1 MNKKERNHIMNMNRG
16 MKQKISMLLIA
27 CLLFTGYQGMT
38 LPGRAAQ
45 EDEQNN
51 AISVSGTEVKVQLLG
66 EDLRRAAK
74 EAIEKG
80 ERVNDKVFKGY
91 SKDADLEKEYE
102 AVFSPEK
109 EVYEISLDSISAGL
123 SESLAEEEA
132 GLEVFVERDAQDLD
146 NLVRKE
152 SKESLLLYDGNS
164 QISQLFPKSEE
175 TAIKKEEAEKKASE
189 ELASDSN
196 LPRSTELTGS
206 ELITFLY
213 KNKSDHRITF
223 QLSVDS
229 NKYPKVVV
237 SPKEQLFKELLA
249 KLKKEEKNRALESK
263 KNTENKA
270 VESTEVKNTAAKESE
285 ESKAAMETVATEAQK
300 ESASVKQEE
309 SSSAARESSSAAA
322 SEVRLVSEES
332 KQETK
337 VETAA
342 AETEE
347 KAQTAAENKETA
359 VSETEKET
367 AGQKD
372 AEKRAEEKLG
382 NGFLAEVVAHYD
394 EFLGELQSA
403 RFKQYSL
410 NELGRKSQ
418 NAEIENF
425 ATVEVFYDKDAFDED
440 VVLEAKRL
448 VKPEEEGQKEG
459 EKLTEE
465 QVKAMKDQA
474 IYEDSDALDIRF
486 VSKADRTKEVEPKAP
501 VSVRLTF
508 DKEAVPED
516 ASADT
521 VAIHHIVEE
530 KDTGKVKM
538 VETVV
543 RAELEKK
550 AEEQV
555 EARKSAGD
563 VAEQV
568 ESTVDAQTTYSESL
582 AKLEKENAASEQ
594 KEGITKEFTVSSFS
608 AYVVTWQCDPATP
621 YNVRFYYVDKNFKE
635 IGPTVYRRITD
646 TEFQIGNNKNGLEIN
661 GYNNHKVFY
670 DSQHPEDISLSPAVM
685 KFEGYTLQAVYPQD
699 QGDAGTPSVGMDN
712 NQVVTKIDTAGFTFT
727 TNGQSYP
734 KQKFTQGC
742 THFDF
747 YFVYELNKNTNIP
760 HRNDSKPEIKNDK
773 FITDNRD
780 GTYDLTLTGKVK
792 DQNSSPKKLDI
803 LFVYDNTAVMATG
816 FGFSGRNKMLK
827 PEDYVELSQ
836 RKSKKVKEELKNF
849 MTNLSSQRDYDV
861 RYALVTMDGD
871 RGYGNVDESVAAV
884 YDSEFKKSPNYKR
897 NYKNYLSVVNGQ
909 EDDNGNRGSRDDIN
923 ITGEY
928 KGEDGKWL
936 DDASEWLGK
945 SHGFNVRD
953 KENSDTKLVYGFT
966 SNKSEILTK
975 IDGLKETESTYDKN
989 DTSLISGEN
998 YASAMKNVNALMNT
1012 EGSEY
1017 EVYPAANAENP
1028 NSKVRTDAEKIVVF
1042 IAGGD
1047 PKFAYIPDAVTDK
1060 ESNLSRFKDGYDPAG
1075 FGRDGFNKSGFNRAG
1090 FDRNGIGVFDDT
1102 RRMNDTDYYRF
1113 RCDYKKGW
1121 SYGNGYTI
1129 NFPALNQAR
1138 AELSKLK
1145 NVDAFYSIGVGS
1157 KDNWKYLNGFA
1168 MGQYYNEDDTQK
1180 GTYNSDGTFV
1190 PEVNND
1196 PKVNKNRRERAL
1208 AEGVPYKCFDG
1219 STADNLHEAF
1229 QGIYKR
1235 VARNQ
1240 VKNVVISDTLT
1251 RFVQPVDTQNPKS
1264 TVVGQLVKLRDNGVE
1279 VDHEVTDPQEKESL
1293 NFKGF
1298 DIQVNDDYIENGK
1311 KLWRITLKT
1320 IPEDFTLPAG
1330 YEIRAVAKIIP
1341 TVDAFEEIGKTFYNG
1356 EYHVAPISLDPHG
1369 TENIIKG
1376 EARTDLNAIYKEDLN
1391 REQSDKLRYASSTGQ
1406 PGLPTNTEAT
1416 LSYKVN
1422 GKDENKKYNKPIIN
1436 PGNMVIEKAFLG
1448 FDEGEFFKESSGLTI
1463 LGKEIL
1469 KTISFRIS
1477 RENTAGT
1484 EELLTTVSPADYL
1497 GENEDK
1503 ILKIPNTNLYIKV
1516 SRVFKEYRLGA
1527 PYARAKG
1534 NPNISISIY
1543 NTPLNMKYRVK
1554 EVESSQGKIF
1564 STGTKGYQ
1572 FDENAVRHGGETED
1586 LKLMNVRRNYHF
1598 FNTYKNVPVPKREKT
1613 ITIRKVVEEFGGT
1626 AFTTEARNKSF
1637 EFYIGLF
1644 TYDGNKY
1651 IPLSDDDINKYID
1664 NKWKPNNNGRSG
1676 HGIVGNIKG
1685 NPIEFDDGRGNKI
1698 KAHVVR
1704 MNLKHGESLTLPIDE
1719 NIYYKVFE
1727 SKEDGYDLA
1736 KAEMSK
1742 DGISDTLDIRE
1753 VKYEYPDFRAGK
1765 HVYVKEAYSA
1775 TDILSRD
1782 GEITFRNP
1790 RKTLVPTGLRGDFTP
1805 YVLSLCG
1812 FTFMAG
1818 VYLSIK
1824 KKKREEV

>member
-109 EVYEISLDSISAGL
+109 EVYEIPLDSISAGL
-123 SESLAEEEA
+123 SENLAEEEA
-132 GLEVFVERDAQDLD
+132 DLEVFVERDAQDLD

-164 QISQLFPKSEE
+164 RISELFPKSEE
-175 TAIKKEEAEKKASE
+175 TAVKKEEAEKKASE

-285 ESKAAMETVATEAQK
+285 ESKAATETVATKAQK
-300 ESASVKQEE
+300 ESTSVKE
-309 SSSAARESSSAAA
+309 STSAAQESSSAAA

-347 KAQTAAENKETA
+347 KAQTATESKETA
-359 VSETEKET
+359 ASETVKET

-372 AEKRAEEKLG
+372 TEKRAEEKLG

-394 EFLGELQSA
+394 EFLAEFQSA
-403 RFKQYSL
+403 RFTQYSL

-474 IYEDSDALDIRF
+474 IYDDSDALDIRF
-486 VSKADRTKEVEPKAP
+486 VSKADRMKEVEPKVP

-563 VAEQV
+563 VAEQDDSV
-568 ESTVDAQTTYSESL
+568 AEAQTTYRESL
-582 AKLEKENAASEQ
+582 AKLEKESATSEQ
-594 KEGITKEFTVSSFS
+594 KEEITKEFTVSSFS
-608 AYVVTWQCDPATP
+608 AYVVTWQCDPTSA

-635 IGPTVYRRITD
+635 IGPTVYQRITD
-646 TEFQIGNNKNGLEIN
+646 PEFQIGNNINGLDQE

-670 DSQHPEDISLSPAVM
+670 DAEHKTDISLSPAVM
-685 KFEGYTLQAVYPQD
+685 KFDGYTLKAVYPQD
-699 QGDAGTPSVGMDN
+699 QRYAGTPSVGMDN

-734 KQKFTQGC
+734 EQKFTQGC
-742 THFDF
+742 TYFDF
-747 YFVYELNKNTNIP
+747 YFVYELNQKKNVP
-760 HRNDSKPEIKNDK
+760 HKNDSKPEIKNDK

-849 MTNLSSQRDYDV
+849 MTNLSSQKDYDV

-871 RGYGNVDESVAAV
+871 RGYGHVDENVAAA
-884 YDSEFKKSPNYKR
+884 YDSNFKESKNYKR

-936 DDASEWLGK
+936 DDATGWLGK

-975 IDGLKETESTYDKN
+975 IEGLKETESTYDKN
-989 DTSLISGEN
+989 DASLISGEN

-1012 EGSEY
+1012 KGSEY
-1017 EVYPAANAENP
+1017 EVYPAGSEENP

-1047 PKFAYIPDAVTDK
+1047 PKFAYIPDAATDK
-1060 ESNLSRFKDGYDPAG
+1060 ESDQSRFKDGYDPAG
-1075 FGRDGFNKSGFNRAG
+1075 FDRDGFSKPGFNNLKFNRAG
-1090 FDRNGIGVFDDT
+1090 FNQDGIGVFDDT
-1102 RRMNDTDYYRF
+1102 RRMNDTEYYRF

-1138 AELSKLK
+1138 AELSKLT

-1168 MGQYYNEDDTQK
+1168 MGQYYNEDSAKK
-1180 GTYNSDGTFV
+1180 GTYNSKGEFV
-1190 PEVNND
+1190 WEGNND
-1196 PKVNKNRRERAL
+1196 PDVNKNRRERAL
-1208 AEGVPYKCFDG
+1208 AEDVLYKCFDG
-1219 STADNLHEAF
+1219 STANNLHEAF

-1240 VKNVVISDTLT
+1240 VQNVEISDTLT

-1264 TVVGQLVKLRDNGVE
+1264 TVVGQLVKLKDNGVE

-1298 DIQVNDDYIENGK
+1298 DIKVDDDYIENGK
-1311 KLWRITLKT
+1311 KLWRISLKT

-1341 TVDAFEEIGKTFYNG
+1341 TVEAFEEIGKTFYNG
-1356 EYHVAPISLDPHG
+1356 EYHVAPISKDSHG
-1369 TENIIKG
+1369 TENIIIG
-1376 EARTDLNAIYKEDLN
+1376 DARTDLNAIYKEDLN

-1477 RENTAGT
+1477 RENAAGT

-1503 ILKIPNTNLYIKV
+1503 ILKLPNTNLYIKV
-1516 SRVFKEYRLGA
+1516 SRVFKENRQGT
-1527 PYARAKG
+1527 PYEKANGK
-1534 NPNISISIY
+1534 PNISISIY

-1572 FDENAVRHGGETED
+1572 FDENAVRCGAETED
-1586 LKLMNVRRNYHF
+1586 LKLMDVRRNYHF
-1598 FNTYKNVPVPKREKT
+1598 FNTYKNVPVPKKEKT
-1613 ITIRKVVEEFGGT
+1613 ITIKKVVEEFGGT
-1626 AFTTEARNKSF
+1626 ALTQEAKSQVF
-1637 EFYIGLF
+1637 DFYIALYK
-1644 TYDGNKY
+1644 YDGSSFTAPSFTDYQK
-1651 IPLSDDDINKYID
+1651 INQ
-1664 NKWKPNNNGRSG
+1664 NWKDEHPGDSRIG
-1676 HGIVGNIKG
+1676 GFVG
-1685 NPIEFDDGRGNKI
+1685 EFDIPMSDGSTI
-1698 KAHVVR
+1698 KNHMIKVS
-1704 MNLKHGESLTLPIDE
+1704 LKHGESINLSLGS
-1719 NIYYKVFE
+1719 NMYYKILE
-1727 SKEDGYDLA
+1727 KKEKKYEVA
-1736 KAEMSK
+1736 KAEVK
-1742 DGISDTLDIRE
+1742 DHGFWITAPVQKVS
-1753 VKYEYPDFRAGK
+1753 VHGNEYTITSAIYNEGK
-1765 HVYVKEAYSA
+1765 EF
-1775 TDILSRD
+1775 
-1782 GEITFRNP
+1782 TFKNP
-1790 RKTLVPTGLRGDFTP
+1790 KITLVPTGLRGDFTP
-1805 YVLSLCG
+1805 YVLCLCG

>member
-109 EVYEISLDSISAGL
+109 EVYEIPLDSISAGL
-123 SESLAEEEA
+123 SESLSEEEA
-132 GLEVFVERDAQDLD
+132 DLEVFVERDAQDLD

-164 QISQLFPKSEE
+164 RISQLFPKSEE
-175 TAIKKEEAEKKASE
+175 TAVKKEEAEKKASE

-270 VESTEVKNTAAKESE
+270 VESTEVKNTATKESE
-285 ESKAAMETVATEAQK
+285 ESKATTETVATEAQK
-300 ESASVKQEE
+300 ESTSVKE
-309 SSSAARESSSAAA
+309 STSAAQESSSAAA

-332 KQETK
+332 EQETK

-347 KAQTAAENKETA
+347 KAQTAAESKETA
-359 VSETEKET
+359 ASETEKAT
-367 AGQKD
+367 AGQKET
-372 AEKRAEEKLG
+372 EKRAEEKLG

-394 EFLGELQSA
+394 EFLAELQSA
-403 RFKQYSL
+403 RFTQYSL

-474 IYEDSDALDIRF
+474 IYDDSDALDIRF
-486 VSKADRTKEVEPKAP
+486 VSKDDRTKEVEPKVP

-508 DKEAVPED
+508 DKEAVPEK

-563 VAEQV
+563 VAEQDDSV
-568 ESTVDAQTTYSESL
+568 AEAQTTYSETL
-582 AKLEKENAASEQ
+582 AKLEKESATSEQ
-594 KEGITKEFTVSSFS
+594 KEEITKEFTVSSFS
-608 AYVVTWQCDPATP
+608 AFIVNWQKPDCCR
-621 YNVRFYYVDKNFKE
+621 YKIRIHYVDQNFRE
-635 IGPTVYRRITD
+635 IAPTIYTVSDAGRSILKYFNINNLLTESPAYKKFENYDLWKVGVQKGPAPY
-646 TEFQIGNNKNGLEIN
+646 FASPLIN
-661 GYNNHKVFY
+661 GGWSVDEIRSNGFQQTQWNEKGKIVTTELVSFSNN
-670 DSQHPEDISLSPAVM
+670 
-685 KFEGYTLQAVYPQD
+685 D
-699 QGDAGTPSVGMDN
+699 Q
-712 NQVVTKIDTAGFTFT
+712 
-727 TNGQSYP
+727 Y
-734 KQKFTQGC
+734 
-742 THFDF
+742 HDF
-747 YFVYELNKNTNIP
+747 YFIYSLSNCPKKGTQASEA
-760 HRNDSKPEIKNDK
+760 SYDK
-773 FITDNRD
+773 YITDNRD
-780 GTYDLTLTGKVK
+780 GTYDLTLTG
-792 DQNSSPKKLDI
+792 PKFKKHKLDVV
-803 LFVYDNTAVMATG
+803 LVYDNTAIMATDFAFDG
-816 FGFSGRNKMLK
+816 KSNK
-827 PEDYVELSQ
+827 LSSANYAIS
-836 RKSKKVKEELKNF
+836 RSEAKSTKVKKELKEF
-849 MTNLSSQRDYDV
+849 MRAMSSKTGYSV

-871 RGYGNVDESVAAV
+871 KTVDTSSAVKEKYKQNYTGSIEYENNSFIRGGNQ
-884 YDSEFKKSPNYKR
+884 
-897 NYKNYLSVVNGQ
+897 G
-909 EDDNGNRGSRDDIN
+909 
-923 ITGEY
+923 
-928 KGEDGKWL
+928 
-936 DDASEWLGK
+936 
-945 SHGFNVRD
+945 
-953 KENSDTKLVYGFT
+953 DTKLVGDYKGTKVNDTAYNDSKHLYGFT
-966 SNKSEILTK
+966 DDTNQIINQ
-975 IDGLKETESTYDKN
+975 IDSLDERTITEKR
-989 DTSLISGEN
+989 ISGEN
-998 YASAMKNVNALMNT
+998 YASAIKNV
-1012 EGSEY
+1012 
-1017 EVYPAANAENP
+1017 
-1028 NSKVRTDAEKIVVF
+1028 KVLLGQGGGYQVASGGIINGDNRAREDAKKIVVF
-1042 IAGGD
+1042 ITGGD
-1047 PKFAYIPDAVTDK
+1047 PKLGYVEQQGEYEDTY
-1060 ESNLSRFKDGYDPAG
+1060 RFD
-1075 FGRDGFNKSGFNRAG
+1075 NS
-1090 FDRNGIGVFDDT
+1090 
-1102 RRMNDTDYYRF
+1102 DYYMMRNT
-1113 RCDYKKGW
+1113 YMPGW
-1121 SYGNGYTI
+1121 SYGNGYSI
-1129 NFPALNQAR
+1129 DYAALNQAR
-1138 AELSKLK
+1138 GELHSLTKA
-1145 NVDAFYSIGVGS
+1145 DAFYSIGVGLES
-1157 KDNWKYLNGFA
+1157 NWKYLNDFA
-1168 MGQYYNEDDTQK
+1168 MGQFYNED
-1180 GTYNSDGTFV
+1180 GN
-1190 PEVNND
+1190 PRND
-1196 PKVNKNRRERAL
+1196 AAYREAHPDRREKAL
-1208 AEGVPYKCFDG
+1208 LEGIGYKCFNA
-1219 STADNLHEAF
+1219 STEAGLKTAF
-1229 QGIYKR
+1229 EQIENR
-1235 VARNQ
+1235 ENNQ
-1240 VKNVVISDTLT
+1240 VQNVVISDTLT

-1264 TVVGQLVKLRDNGVE
+1264 TVVGQLVKLKDNGVE
-1279 VDHEVTDPQEKESL
+1279 VDHEVTDPHEKESL

-1298 DIQVNDDYIENGK
+1298 DIKVNDDYIENGK
-1311 KLWRITLKT
+1311 KLWRISLKT

-1341 TVDAFEEIGKTFYNG
+1341 TVEAFEEIAKTFYNG

-1369 TENIIKG
+1369 TANIIKG
-1376 EARTDLNAIYKEDLN
+1376 DARTDLNAIYKEDLN
-1391 REQSDKLRYASSTGQ
+1391 REQPDKPRYASSTGQ

-1477 RENTAGT
+1477 RENAAGT

-1516 SRVFKEYRLGA
+1516 SRVFKENRSGA
-1527 PYARAKG
+1527 PYARANG
-1534 NPNISISIY
+1534 SPNISISIY

-1554 EVESSQGKIF
+1554 EVESSQRKIF

-1572 FDENAVRHGGETED
+1572 FDENAVRCGAETED
-1586 LKLMNVRRNYHF
+1586 LKLMDVRRNYHF
-1598 FNTYKNVPVPKREKT
+1598 FNTYKNVPVPKKDKT
-1613 ITIRKVVEEFGGT
+1613 ITIRKVVEELGGT
-1626 AFTTEARNKSF
+1626 AFTQEARNQEF
-1637 EFYIGLF
+1637 NFYIALF
-1644 TYDGNKY
+1644 RLNGSTFT
-1651 IPLSDDDINKYID
+1651 PLTDTECNAMSQ
-1664 NKWKPNNNGRSG
+1664 KWKNDHPGDNTRIGSYIG
-1676 HGIVGNIKG
+1676 PVDV
-1685 NPIEFDDGRGNKI
+1685 PMADGSTVNMHLIR
-1698 KAHVVR
+1698 VS
-1704 MNLKHGESLTLPIDE
+1704 LKHGESLSLNLNSDL
-1719 NIYYKVFE
+1719 YYKVLE
-1727 SKEDGYDLA
+1727 LKDEKYEVA
-1736 KAEMSK
+1736 KAVKKEHGFSTPI
-1742 DGISDTLDIRE
+1742 DVQE
-1753 VKYEYPDFRAGK
+1753 VSINGKKY
-1765 HVYVKEAYSA
+1765 SIT
-1775 TDILSRD
+1775 TDIYNQ
-1782 GEITFRNP
+1782 GMEITFKNP
-1790 RKTLVPTGLRGDFTP
+1790 KITLVPTGLRGDFTP